1 MIVFLWYKYP
11 EKHQNGIAVLKTSTV
26 PAGEYGI
33 KIRYE
38 INIHHKNTSAAH
50 HTFILKTGETQSLD
64 EILQRKKYRIV
75 EYNYMGDME
84 SALVEDSNGKKWIM
98 GGDGFTSV

>member
-11 EKHQNGIAVLKTSTV
+11 EKHQNGIAVLKTSNV

-64 EILQRKKYRIV
+64 EILQRKNTELLNTIIWETWNLHWLKIQMV
-75 EYNYMGDME
+75 K
-84 SALVEDSNGKKWIM
+84 NG
-98 GGDGFTSV
+98 